1 MDRIEFRT
9 RARRLAAFTALLAGT
24 ALAAHAN
31 SIGGPAPS
39 LVSLPPLRPAI
50 EVAFVLDTT
59 GSMSGLLEGAKRKI
73 WSIANQ
79 MASGQPR
86 PEIRIGL
93 IAYRDRGDAYVTRRF
108 DLTTDIDAIYAQ
120 LQELSA
126 QGGGDT
132 PESVNQALHEAIE
145 GLSWTPG
152 QEVYK
157 VVFLVG
163 DAPPHGD
170 YPNDVPYTR
179 SVGSARERGIVV
191 NAIQCGT
198 IGATTPI
205 WQEIAASGSGRYVAI
220 RQDGGMLAMTTPQD
234 EELSVL
240 NRALADT
247 VIAYGAAEERAEIDA
262 KRERALRAPSDAA
275 ASRLAYLSKS
285 GGKVN
290 SGRADLVDAVKEGSV
305 DAKSLDPDMLP
316 EPLRKLAPAEREAH
330 VQEKLAE
337 REVLQ
342 QRIAN
347 VSKQRDAYVHS
358 EQERRAAAGDADGF
372 DQQVLEAIRSQAA
385 AKGIAY

>member
-1 MDRIEFRT
+1 
-9 RARRLAAFTALLAGT
+9 
-24 ALAAHAN
+24 
-31 SIGGPAPS
+31 
-39 LVSLPPLRPAI
+39 
-50 EVAFVLDTT
+50 
-59 GSMSGLLEGAKRKI
+59 
-73 WSIANQ
+73 
-79 MASGQPR
+79 
-86 PEIRIGL
+86 
-93 IAYRDRGDAYVTRRF
+93 
-108 DLTTDIDAIYAQ
+108 
-120 LQELSA
+120 
-126 QGGGDT
+126 
-132 PESVNQALHEAIE
+132 VNQALHEAIE

-305 DAKSLDPDMLP
+305 DAKSLDPDLLP
-316 EPLRKLAPAEREAH
+316 EPLRKLAPAQREAL

-358 EQERRAAAGDADGF
+358 EQERRAAAGDSDGF